1 MKKFLI
7 LIGALALTL
16 TLRGCS
22 NDVEELPE
30 IPETVTMDTVDDFLG
45 RPDVQYVDLRNFDDK
60 MKSGYIS
67 GFEMIPFFDY
77 LEATDILVR
86 TDEWN
91 FSAADIH
98 SQGGLEELFDADRTI
113 FLMCG
118 SGTRAGYVKVALE
131 SLGFENVIN
140 IGGIADYSGEA
151 MVTGD
156 GSYNIEVQLSLPTV
170 VDMDNIDMY
179 LGRTDVQYVD
189 LRNFDDKMKSGY
201 IAGFEFLPFFDYMEF
216 SDVLVRTDGDWV
228 FAAEDIVSESGLR
241 GLFNADKAIF
251 LMCGSGTRAGYVKAA
266 LESLGYTHVYNIG
279 GIGNYAGDY
288 NVLGDGVFGNVSTIR
303 GTYTPGVHYGDN
315 GAGYMAVI
323 VINANGGIENVTFD
337 AISCTEIKV
346 DDGTGTMISQDPK
359 EYSSCTT
366 KQTLGFDYGMV
377 AYSGGA
383 VTLEWFEQANLL
395 AAAIVAN
402 QGWVTGWELVV
413 GTSHT
418 NFDATDAEVIADGIA
433 GVSIGIEGFQ
443 AALLD
448 ALTNATPAS

>member
-16 TLRGCS
+16 TLTGCS
-22 NDVEELPE
+22 NDVEELLE

-86 TDEWN
+86 TDMDWD
-91 FSAADIH
+91 FAAEEIH
-98 SQGGLEELFDADRTI
+98 SQSALNELFDADRTI

-118 SGTRAGYVKVALE
+118 SGTRAGYVLAALE

-140 IGGIADYSGEA
+140 VGGIADYDGDA

-156 GSYNIEVQLSLPTV
+156 GSYNIEVQLPLPTV

-179 LGRTDVQYVD
+179 LGRNDVQYVD

-216 SDVLVRTDGDWV
+216 ADVLVRTNLWN
-228 FAAEDIVSESGLR
+228 FSAADIVSESGLR
-241 GLFNADKAIF
+241 GLFNPDKAIF

-266 LESLGYTHVYNIG
+266 LESLGYTNVYNVG
-279 GIGNYAGDY
+279 GMNDYDGDY
-288 NVLGDGVFGNVSTIR
+288 NVLGDGVFSNLSTIS
-303 GTYTPGVHYGDN
+303 GDYNPGVHYGDS
-315 GAGYMAVI
+315 GSGYMAVI
-323 VINANGGIENVTFD
+323 VVNANGGIENVTFD

-366 KQTLGFDYGMV
+366 KQTLGFDYNMV
-377 AYSGGA
+377 TYSA
-383 VTLEWFEQANLL
+383 STLEWFEQANLL
-395 AAAIVAN
+395 AGAIVAN

-418 NFDATDAEVIADGIA
+418 YFGATDAEVIADGIA

-443 AALLD
+443 AALED

>member
-16 TLRGCS
+16 TLTGCG

-30 IPETVTMDTVDDFLG
+30 IPAVVDMGNVDDYLG

-86 TDEWN
+86 TDLDWI
-91 FSAADIH
+91 FAAADIH

-118 SGTRAGYVKVALE
+118 SGTRAGYVLDALE

-140 IGGIADYSGEA
+140 VGGIADYSGDA
-151 MVTGD
+151 MVAGD
-156 GSYNIEVQLSLPTV
+156 GSYNIEVQLPLPTV
-170 VDMDNIDMY
+170 VDMTNIDMY

-201 IAGFEFLPFFDYMEF
+201 IAGFEFLPFFDYLEY
-216 SDVLVRTDGDWV
+216 SNVLVRTNGWDFV
-228 FAAEDIVSESGLR
+228 AADIVSESGLR
-241 GLFNADKAIF
+241 GLFNPDKAIF
-251 LMCGSGTRAGYVKAA
+251 LMCGSGTRAGYVKSA
-266 LESLGYTHVYNIG
+266 LESLGYTNVYNVG
-279 GIGNYAGDY
+279 GISNYAGEY
-288 NVLGDGVFGNVSTIR
+288 NVLGDGVFGNVSTVT

-315 GAGYMAVI
+315 GEGYMAVV

-337 AISCTEIKV
+337 AIYCTEIKI
-346 DDGTGTMISQDPK
+346 DDPANPGTLISQDPK

-366 KQTLGFDYGMV
+366 KQTLGFDYNM
-377 AYSGGA
+377 ALYSA
-383 VTLEWFEQANLL
+383 STLEWFEQANLL
-395 AAAIVAN
+395 AGAIVSN
-402 QGWVTGWELVV
+402 QGWVTGWLI
-413 GTSHT
+413 TADH
-418 NFDATDAEVIADGIA
+418 FDPTDAEVIADGIA
-433 GVSIGIEGFQ
+433 GVSISINGFQ
-443 AALLD
+443 GALED